1 MFTSEILEKCIVWPV
16 GVSMRQYSTGES
28 NCLEWI
34 SIISSFLGLYC
45 VLKARLLSS
54 QVSGNHIYFQI
65 KWLCYILWWSII
77 IKRNKHIDPLPAG
90 HPKTSKRSDM
100 CPCHS
105 CGRIL
110 KNLADVMGGLMS
122 FVTILLWL
130 LLALKIYINE

>member
-1 MFTSEILEKCIVWPV
+1 MHCLTRGCFDEAIFYRRVKLSRMNIHHIFFF
-16 GVSMRQYSTGES
+16 GVVLRPKGTTAVLASLWYSYIFSNKMAVLYSMMEYNE
-28 NCLEWI
+28 
-34 SIISSFLGLYC
+34 
-45 VLKARLLSS
+45 
-54 QVSGNHIYFQI
+54 H
-65 KWLCYILWWSII
+65 I

-122 FVTILLWL
+122 FVTILL
-130 LLALKIYINE
+130 